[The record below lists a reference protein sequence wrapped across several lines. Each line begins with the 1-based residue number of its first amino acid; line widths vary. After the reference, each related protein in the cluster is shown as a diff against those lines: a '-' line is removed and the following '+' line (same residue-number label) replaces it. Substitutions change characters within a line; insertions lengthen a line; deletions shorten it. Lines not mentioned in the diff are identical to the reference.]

1 LFIAFAMITIG
12 FLLMVVGPL
21 TGTGGGF
28 SGGAVILIGPIPI
41 VLGTG
46 PYSWVMIAAA
56 AVLTVLTLAV
66 FLLFR
71 RKAFE

>member
-1 LFIAFAMITIG
+1 MFIAFAMITIG

-21 TGTGGGF
+21 TGTSGGF

-46 PYSWVMIAAA
+46 PYSWAMIAVA
-56 AVLTVLTLAV
+56 AVLTVLALAV

-71 RKAFE
+71 RKA

>member
-21 TGTGGGF
+21 TEAGGRF
-28 SGGAVILIGPIPI
+28 SGGAIILIGPIPI

-46 PYSWVMIAAA
+46 PYSWVMIAVA
-56 AVLTVLTLAV
+56 AVLTVLALVV
-66 FLLFR
+66 FLLLR
-71 RKAFE
+71 RKV